1 MESID
6 STLKIYIKPDTREEL
21 FTLIFNDE
29 DNMKDYLSS
38 ENLERICLGKTHLP
52 DYAYSQIRKL
62 LKIEYKIWKEN
73 ELNSVKCVDTT
84 K

>member
-6 STLKIYIKPDTREEL
+6 STLKIYIKPDTRAEL
-21 FTLIFNDE
+21 FNSIINDE
-29 DNMKDYLSS
+29 DNMKDYLSI

-62 LKIEYKIWKEN
+62 LKIEYKIWKEKK
-73 ELNSVKCVDTT
+73 LTM
-84 K
+84 